1 MKDIINIGGLMKVH
15 LRVFVEV
22 ENLGKAMNAL
32 TDAGITG
39 FYVLEYKGMSP
50 QDWKGFSIKEDPKSA
65 ISLIRD
71 LATDAVLVCSVVE
84 EEKVDVI
91 VDAITENLQGEKY
104 TILEVPIRRI
114 IVNYGDQEKA
124 ERAETWL
131 LEKEVPCFYC
141 GEKAIQRIKIDT
153 NRAKIWC
160 TNCGAA
166 RHYTVKGAEKGEAR

>member
-1 MKDIINIGGLMKVH
+1 MKVH

-39 FYVLEYKGMSP
+39 FYLLEYKGMSP

-71 LATDAVLVCSVVE
+71 YANDAMLICCVVE
-84 EEKVDVI
+84 EEKTDEI
-91 VDAITENLQGEKY
+91 VESVMKAMEGEKY

-114 IVNYGDQEKA
+114 IVNYKA
-124 ERAETWL
+124 EDKERAETWL

-141 GEKAIQRIKIDT
+141 GEKSVQTIRIDLNK
-153 NRAKIWC
+153 AKIWC

-166 RHYTVKGAEKGEAR
+166 RYYLIKGVEKEEK

>member
-1 MKDIINIGGLMKVH
+1 MEVLFLKVH

-32 TDAGITG
+32 VDAGITG

-50 QDWKGFSIKEDPKSA
+50 QDSKGFSIKEDPKSA
-65 ISLIRD
+65 VGLIRD
-71 LATDAVLVCSVVE
+71 YANDAMLICSVVDEDKTDKIVE
-84 EEKVDVI
+84 EIMESL
-91 VDAITENLQGEKY
+91 EGEKY
-104 TILEVPIRRI
+104 TILEVPIKRI
-114 IVNYGDQEKA
+114 IVNYKQKES

-141 GEKAIQRIKIDT
+141 GENAVQRIRIDM
-153 NRAKIWC
+153 NKAKIWC

-166 RHYTVKGAEKGEAR
+166 RYYLVKGVEKEEK